1 MKVLVI
7 FSHPDPKSFNASL
20 KDNFVKG
27 LEDGKNE
34 VKLIDLYKEKFNPS
48 MRKEELHTK
57 IVKDRT
63 IRKYQK
69 LILWADA
76 LVFIHPIWWYNTP
89 AILKGFFD
97 RTFTSGF
104 AFKYEKGIP
113 RGLLK
118 HKKALLIAT
127 YDSPWIL
134 VHFYFGDL
142 YYKCMTKPLLNFCGI
157 KEVKEHCYTS
167 VSTASGEK
175 RKEWLR
181 DVYGLGLN
189 FRE

>member
-7 FSHPDPKSFNASL
+7 FSHPDPKSFNAAL
-20 KDNFVKG
+20 KEQFVKG
-27 LEDGKNE
+27 LKDGKNQ
-34 VKLIDLYKEKFNPS
+34 VKIIDLHKEKFNPV
-48 MRKEELHTK
+48 MKANELHMKT
-57 IVKDRT
+57 VKDKK

-69 LILWADA
+69 LITWADA

-104 AFKYEKGIP
+104 AFKYEGGIP
-113 RGLLK
+113 KGLLE

-127 YDSPWIL
+127 YDSPWVF
-134 VHFYFGDL
+134 VHFYFGDI

-157 KEVKEHCYTS
+157 KDVKEHCYTS
-167 VSTASGEK
+167 VSTADEAK
-175 RKEWLR
+175 RKEWLKET
-181 DVYGLGLN
+181 YELG
-189 FRE
+189 FGFGK